1 MMSEFLIGLLVIA
14 SAVLIFHIANNR
26 HNVSPES
33 SPDTPVVSSDATDAL
48 GVLVPPARPTRPPHR
63 SDAEVAADEY
73 HNTRQRNVLMAQLQV
88 LDVPREILLS
98 TILVKRPDEFGR
110 LKDVDE
116 ISEAQC
122 KLPES
127 EVARRLRGKVSK
139 SYRLGPFHVV
149 FDDTDSTFSVLQLI
163 PENAYPNPSII
174 PMPSIKYSSVPRQT
188 YSRAHID
195 ALMTNLRRQASPT
208 ATNKE
213 CVVSRGDIA
222 LALFESVDAR
232 VVDNKVRGTVT
243 KRKLYVFRTGEGY

>member
-1 MMSEFLIGLLVIA
+1 
-14 SAVLIFHIANNR
+14 
-26 HNVSPES
+26 
-33 SPDTPVVSSDATDAL
+33 
-48 GVLVPPARPTRPPHR
+48 
-63 SDAEVAADEY
+63 
-73 HNTRQRNVLMAQLQV
+73 MAQLQV

-127 EVARRLRGKVSK
+127 EVARRLRGK
-139 SYRLGPFHVV
+139 
-149 FDDTDSTFSVLQLI
+149 
-163 PENAYPNPSII
+163 
-174 PMPSIKYSSVPRQT
+174 T

-213 CVVSRGDIA
+213 CVVSRGDIG